1 MENISKKAFSLM
13 SLFLAT
19 ILTGSGISIAETKY
33 NSEVTSADGSKSQ
46 LAITFY
52 DQITSDMRVGH
63 YAGNPENRFVG
74 VVSGNG
80 AYFEGYWVQESGGKE
95 CAVPING
102 SNFYGRVFF

>member
-1 MENISKKAFSLM
+1 MENISKKVFSLM

-19 ILTGSGISIAETKY
+19 ILIGSGISIAETKY

-63 YAGNPENRFVG
+63 YAGNP
-74 VVSGNG
+74 
-80 AYFEGYWVQESGGKE
+80 
-95 CAVPING
+95 
-102 SNFYGRVFF
+102 